1 MKCGNSCFP
10 IKKPQ
15 PNKKAMENNEES
27 QINEK
32 ELLDKVIGL
41 LNPRKRRYHGKDEP
55 QVQEVV
61 FKVENNSELRYVI
74 SCLLRLCMSTIDNE
88 NELDSPRLPFLS
100 KDDAV
105 ITILELVID
114 ILPDDQLDSYDR
126 IEKLLLKE

>member
-1 MKCGNSCFP
+1 
-10 IKKPQ
+10 
-15 PNKKAMENNEES
+15 MEKNEES
-27 QINEK
+27 HSNEK

-41 LNPRKRRYHGKDEP
+41 LNPRKRRYYGKDGP

-61 FKVENNSELRYVI
+61 FKVDNNSELRYVI

-105 ITILELVID
+105 ITILELVIN

>member
-1 MKCGNSCFP
+1 
-10 IKKPQ
+10 
-15 PNKKAMENNEES
+15 MEKNEES

-88 NELDSPRLPFLS
+88 NELDSPRLPFQS

-105 ITILELVID
+105 ITILEMVID

-126 IEKLLLKE
+126 IEKLLLKEEE

>member
-1 MKCGNSCFP
+1 ME
-10 IKKPQ
+10 KKF
-15 PNKKAMENNEES
+15 ESHNNET
-27 QINEK
+27 
-32 ELLDKVIGL
+32 ELMDEVIGL

-126 IEKLLLKE
+126 IEKLLLKNKHDWQPKMDELDG